1 MDISALSQYL
11 SLVVVGIC
19 LCVGYII
26 KNSLDFIPNKYIPL
40 IMGVLGLVINIL
52 INLSTGI
59 SAEVVLGGLFSGLA
73 STGLYEMFRN
83 LISKE
88 WFYGISNNFNSNIAI
103 TNNC

>member
-1 MDISALSQYL
+1 MDISVLTQYL
-11 SLVVVGIC
+11 SIVVVGIC

-52 INLSTGI
+52 INLSSGI
-59 SAEVVLGGLFSGLA
+59 TAETILGGLFSGLA

-83 LISKE
+83 IINKQE
-88 WFYGISNNFNSNIAI
+88 
-103 TNNC
+103 